1 MLQLFLANFLPLNN
15 PRFLILYL
23 PLIILLIFLQSDGIT
38 QLSAVVAC
46 GPSSIALNKPVI
58 LQFEHCAMMHATTW
72 ELSIW
77 ASRSFDIDE
86 MSLSSPIKDTIL
98 WERVLTLGSETI
110 NTPLFTQLD
119 HSEAF
124 IVTDQ
129 LRVYIL
135 AGQSCKNSI
144 ATKRLK
150 LLLFA
155 SQTGDCYIRVYVIE
169 DTKAAM
175 KTVIDKEAQ
184 VKTFILDKPRTILF
198 EDNDEPLHIHLE
210 EMGTEGQIP
219 VEKHEISFKDIW
231 NSLEN
236 TKNVAF
242 ALDAITGNLSMKS
255 YKLQVFQG
263 NSDSKQ
269 MFKITYD
276 GMKNLIS
283 SGSITRPLREVTVVS
298 SGHANNAMTDS
309 ATLRPFRF
317 TKSLRR
323 QLCQCLDP
331 PNALGNDWRMLA
343 QMLQVDR

>member
-1 MLQLFLANFLPLNN
+1 M
-15 PRFLILYL
+15 
-23 PLIILLIFLQSDGIT
+23 
-38 QLSAVVAC
+38 
-46 GPSSIALNKPVI
+46 
-58 LQFEHCAMMHATTW
+58 
-72 ELSIW
+72 
-77 ASRSFDIDE
+77 DIDE
-86 MSLSSPIKDTIL
+86 INITSEEEPLIQ

-155 SQTGDCYIRVYVIE
+155 SQTAETYIRVYVIE
-169 DTKAAM
+169 DTKAAI
-175 KTVIDKEAQ
+175 KTVIDREAQ

-198 EDNDEPLHIHLE
+198 EDNGEPLHIQLE
-210 EMGTEGQIP
+210 EIGTDDQIP
-219 VEKHEISFKDIW
+219 VEKQEISFQSIW
-231 NSLEN
+231 NGGEN
-236 TKNVAF
+236 KKNVTF
-242 ALDAITGNLSMKS
+242 DLETLVESLSMRC

-269 MFKITYD
+269 MFKIFYD
-276 GMKNLIS
+276 GMKNHIS

-298 SGHANNAMTDS
+298 SGHANSAVTDS
-309 ATLRPFRF
+309 TTLRPFRF
-317 TKSLRR
+317 TKSLRK